1 MSMWTYVTGYVK
13 VDAPFVTR
21 SADSF
26 KSFMDWVVADL
37 EKKNACITGS
47 ERNAITAS
55 IPSPS
60 NSWSSETGDGF
71 CDGTFFITGSLRDR
85 QIAQTDKEV
94 DKFLEKLVDYVDVG
108 EYSIRVTDGFS
119 GEVTNH
125 DRFDDEKVSA
135 KDRKAR
141 FTTQMTN
148 VHRYYDEVVLTR
160 DKCIEIAELFR
171 NLGTDTLIKLM
182 NSFGINRYYKI
193 GIVPEHKKWLKSKN
207 LLKSTTDEEVYDWEY
222 EKLYGKPRKKQ
233 AGNKDTGRPNEK
245 H

>member
-37 EKKNACITGS
+37 KKKNLCITGL
-47 ERNAITAS
+47 ETAS

-60 NSWSSETGDGF
+60 NSWSSETGEGF
-71 CDGTFFITGSLRDR
+71 YEGTFFITGGLRDR
-85 QIAQTDKEV
+85 QLAQTDKEV
-94 DKFLEKLVDYVDVG
+94 DKFLEKLVDYVNID

-119 GEVTNH
+119 GAVTNH
-125 DRFDDEKVSA
+125 DRFDDEDVSP

-141 FTTQMTN
+141 FTTQMAN

-171 NLGTDTLIKLM
+171 NLGADTLIKLM
-182 NSFGINRYYKI
+182 NSFGINRNYKL
-193 GIVPEHKKWLKSKN
+193 GIVQEHKKWLISKN
-207 LLKSTTDEEVYDWEY
+207 LFKSTTDEEVYDWEY
-222 EKLYGKPRKKQ
+222 EKFYGKPRKKQ
-233 AGNKDTGRPNEK
+233 ASKKDTGRTHEK